1 MSVRFCCVYVRA
13 SSNSELASLL
23 CITSLRCK
31 VRHNFGALLG
41 CQRSTLRAGSLD
53 PACSPLYSKMPSQ
66 GGCAMATTRAMLERR
81 RSSRVLIRIPIQVFS
96 NDFNGEPL
104 DTPAEAIA
112 VSRTGALLRTPF
124 QPALGSRIEVL
135 NGISQETQEF
145 RVIRVSPCKFD
156 GCFELGVELLYPT
169 RNFWGIQFPDERLT
183 A

>member
-1 MSVRFCCVYVRA
+1 
-13 SSNSELASLL
+13 
-23 CITSLRCK
+23 
-31 VRHNFGALLG
+31 
-41 CQRSTLRAGSLD
+41 
-53 PACSPLYSKMPSQ
+53 
-66 GGCAMATTRAMLERR
+66 MATTRAMLERR
-81 RSSRVLIRIPIQVFS
+81 RSSRVLIRIPIKVFS

-145 RVIRVSPCKFD
+145 RVIRVSPRKFD
-156 GCFELGVELLYPT
+156 GCFELGVEILYPT